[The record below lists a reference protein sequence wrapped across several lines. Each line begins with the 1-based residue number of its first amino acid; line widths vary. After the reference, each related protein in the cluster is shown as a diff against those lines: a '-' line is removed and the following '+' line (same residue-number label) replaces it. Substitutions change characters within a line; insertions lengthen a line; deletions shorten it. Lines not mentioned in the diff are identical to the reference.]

1 LKTLYLQC
9 NNGISGDMTVGA
21 LLDLGAN
28 EAKLRKLLASTNLS
42 DEFEI
47 TVERKVISSID
58 TCSFD
63 VLYGKRLHQ
72 GENKGQPCDHE
83 HKPDHDDQCDHDHKP
98 GHDHPCDHEHK
109 PGHDHQC
116 DHDHKP
122 GHDHKHGHK
131 HRNLSDVNAII
142 DQIDSEEAVK
152 QLAKRIFKIVA
163 EAESKAHGKPIKD
176 VHFHEVGAIDSI
188 IDIISVAFCIHD
200 LGIEKVM
207 ASPLTDG
214 SGEVKCQHGII
225 PVPVPA
231 VINTATAYQIPIQM
245 TDFQGE
251 MVTPTG
257 AAIIA
262 ALEPTFETPKMVKLK
277 KVGLGSGKRY
287 PDRPNF
293 LRAMLFEGEEAHSDR
308 VCKLEANLDD
318 CTGEQLG
325 YAMEVLMDAGAL
337 DVYFTPIQ
345 MKKNRP
351 AHMLS
356 VLCQPEAAD
365 HFETLIFATTTT
377 LGVRKSLFSRHCLGR
392 QKEEIQT
399 PYGPVQAKVVTVNG
413 KRRFYPEYQEI
424 IRLIQ
429 ETGESY
435 YKILTTISKE
445 E

>member
-42 DEFEI
+42 DEFKI

-72 GENKGQPCDHE
+72 EEKSLHQHDHK
-83 HKPDHDDQCDHDHKP
+83 HDHDHDHK
-98 GHDHPCDHEHK
+98 HDHDYDHKH
-109 PGHDHQC
+109 
-116 DHDHKP
+116 DHDHE
-122 GHDHKHGHK
+122 

-152 QLAKRIFKIVA
+152 QLAKRIFGIVA
-163 EAESKAHGKPIKD
+163 EAESKAHGKPIEQ

-188 IDIISVAFCIHD
+188 IDIISVAFCIDD

-214 SGEVKCQHGII
+214 SGEVMCQHGII

-231 VINTATAYQIPIQM
+231 VINTAAAYQIPIQI
-245 TDFQGE
+245 TDFKGE

-262 ALEPTFETPKMVKLK
+262 ALEPTFDYPKMVKLK
-277 KVGLGSGKRY
+277 KVGLGAGKRY

-293 LRAMLFEGEEAHSDR
+293 LRAMLFEGEEAHSDHI
-308 VCKLEANLDD
+308 CKLEANLDD

-337 DVYFTPIQ
+337 DVFFTPIQ

-356 VLCQPEAAD
+356 VLCQPETAD
-365 HFETLIFATTTT
+365 QFETLIFATTTT
-377 LGVRKSLFSRHCLGR
+377 LGVRKSMFKRHCLAR
-392 QKEEIQT
+392 QTEEIQT
-399 PYGPVQAKVVTVNG
+399 PYGVVQAKVVTVNG

-424 IRLIQ
+424 VRLIQ

>member
-1 LKTLYLQC
+1 
-9 NNGISGDMTVGA
+9 
-21 LLDLGAN
+21 
-28 EAKLRKLLASTNLS
+28 
-42 DEFEI
+42 
-47 TVERKVISSID
+47 
-58 TCSFD
+58 
-63 VLYGKRLHQ
+63 
-72 GENKGQPCDHE
+72 
-83 HKPDHDDQCDHDHKP
+83 
-98 GHDHPCDHEHK
+98 
-109 PGHDHQC
+109 
-116 DHDHKP
+116 
-122 GHDHKHGHK
+122 
-131 HRNLSDVNAII
+131 LSDVNAII

-152 QLAKRIFKIVA
+152 QLAKRIFRIVA
-163 EAESKAHGKPIKD
+163 EAESKAHGKPIED

-214 SGEVKCQHGII
+214 SGEVMCQHGII

-231 VINTATAYQIPIQM
+231 VINTATAYQIPIQI
-245 TDFQGE
+245 TDFKGE

-262 ALEPTFETPKMVKLK
+262 ALEPTFDYPKMVKLK
-277 KVGLGSGKRY
+277 KVGLGAGKRY
-287 PDRPNF
+287 PECPNF

-308 VCKLEANLDD
+308 ICKLEANLDD

-356 VLCQPEAAD
+356 LLCQPEAAD
-365 HFETLIFATTTT
+365 QFETLIFATTTT
-377 LGVRKSLFSRHCLGR
+377 IGVRKSVINRHCLAR
-392 QKEEIQT
+392 QTEEIQT
-399 PYGPVQAKVVTVNG
+399 TYGSVQAKVVTVNG